1 MAPLPEGPLEPLD
14 FDRLIAEYADRV
26 YSVALR
32 ITGSSAD
39 AEDVLQETFLRAF
52 EQQSS
57 FRGEAAWATWLY
69 RIAVNTSLQLLR
81 ARRPSEPLEDTAG
94 EVVHVGDW
102 AQDVA
107 RQVELG
113 ELRDVLEQGLTRL
126 PTEYRAAV
134 VLRDVE
140 GLTTAEVAQVLQIS
154 EAAVKSRLHRGRVL
168 LRQYLADFFE
178 GP

>member
-39 AEDVLQETFLRAF
+39 ADDVLQDTFLRAF

-57 FRGEAAWATWLY
+57 FRGESSWATWLY

-94 EVVHVGDW
+94 EVIQVGDW

-113 ELRDVLEQGLTRL
+113 ELRDVLEQGLIQL
-126 PTEYRAAV
+126 PSEYRTAV

-154 EAAVKSRLHRGRVL
+154 EAAIKSRLHRGRVL

>member
-1 MAPLPEGPLEPLD
+1 MAPLHEGPPEPPD

-26 YSVALR
+26 YGVALR
-32 ITGSSAD
+32 ITASPAD
-39 AEDVLQETFLRAF
+39 ADDVLQETFLRAF
-52 EQQSS
+52 EQQSG
-57 FRGEAAWATWLY
+57 FRGDASWATWLY
-69 RIAVNTSLQLLR
+69 RIAVNASLQLLR

-113 ELRDVLEQGLTRL
+113 ELRDVLEQGLARL
-126 PTEYRAAV
+126 PGDYRAAV

-140 GLTTAEVAQVLQIS
+140 GLTTAEVAQVLQIG
-154 EAAVKSRLHRGRVL
+154 EPAVKSRLHRGRVL
-168 LRQYLADFFE
+168 LRQYLADFFASR
-178 GP
+178 